1 MINFKTYLDNVI
13 KDPGMYSGEVKP
25 SFILEFPERCF
36 VITCEKLK
44 KDLAFLGIED
54 SMYINVITEE
64 TGDFPS
70 VIDKN
75 RVFLFHESRPRKNSA
90 AGKTIEK
97 IVNKIF
103 PEDKFDL
110 QSRRGLTSLVLPPK
124 LAYILT
130 EKYEDVLKISES
142 IDSTS
147 KEFYIKLL
155 TVLKN
160 GRKSILTK
168 YISPEFKMYNELV
181 VPSKN
186 DTVVSGGVCN
196 SIEVTRI
203 MNQIGPKGKLIG
215 FEPSKIGFDELGK
228 IHKRNVEINKLA
240 LSSFSSPFVR
250 FDENG
255 GDSKVDPR
263 GSNEVKQETID
274 AVLHNEKKCNLIKLN
289 INGYE
294 LNALKGAKRTIT
306 RWKPKIQVL
315 VVPENVVEIP
325 KLLLSYN
332 KDYTFYFG
340 YYDKYNNL
348 DNIIL
353 YAM

>member
-36 VITCEKLK
+36 VITCEKLR
-44 KDLAFLGIED
+44 KDLALLGIED

-70 VIDKN
+70 VVDKK
-75 RVFLFHESRPRKNSA
+75 RIFLFHESRPRKNSA

-97 IVNKIF
+97 IVGKMF
-103 PEDKFDL
+103 PDEDFDL
-110 QSRRGLTSLVLPPK
+110 QSRRGLTSLVLPPN
-124 LAYILT
+124 LADIL
-130 EKYEDVLKISES
+130 KDNYEDILKISEN

-147 KEFYIKLL
+147 KEFYVKLL
-155 TVLKN
+155 AILKN
-160 GRKSILTK
+160 GRKSLLTK
-168 YISPEFKMYNELV
+168 YISPEFRMYNELV
-181 VPSKN
+181 VPAKN
-186 DTVVSGGVCN
+186 DIVVSGGVSN

-203 MNQIGPKGKLIG
+203 TNQIGPKGKLIG
-215 FEPSKIGFDELGK
+215 FEPSKIGFDELKHIDKKNVK
-228 IHKRNVEINKLA
+228 ISKTA
-240 LSSFSSPFVR
+240 LFSSPTPFVR
-250 FDENG
+250 FNENG
-255 GDSKVDPR
+255 GDSKIDPR
-263 GSNEVKQETID
+263 GIDEVRQETID
-274 AVLHNEKKCNLIKLN
+274 SILHGEKCSLIKLN

-294 LNALKGAKRTIT
+294 FNALKGAKRTIT

-315 VVPENVVEIP
+315 VTPENVVEIP
-325 KLLLSYN
+325 KLLLSCNDKYA
-332 KDYTFYFG
+332 FYFG

-353 YAM
+353 YAI